1 MLKGNEGPSLKCA
14 ACGVEI
20 WPRVGGYWFLLLAP
34 RGRVRFPGARTCK
47 VVLCSGCGRRA
58 REALESAGVGGG
70 PAYRP
75 AGSPAKPDVRKSRMA
90 QSFESAQEDLDRAF
104 GSEAEGFMTGP

>member
-14 ACGVEI
+14 SCGVQI

-34 RGRVRFPGARTCK
+34 RGRVRFPGARACE

-75 AGSPAKPDVRKSRMA
+75 AD
-90 QSFESAQEDLDRAF
+90 SAAERD
-104 GSEAEGFMTGP
+104 AEGGGTRMRQAFDQSMAREFMAGPG